1 MSAVLSAVL
10 ANEQKLVDQKVVFL
24 GAGTAASGIADQ
36 ICDAMVLEG
45 LSVQEAHSRIWM
57 VDINGLLLDDFENLQ
72 PFQMVYAKSKDVV
85 ASWKVNNSSSIN
97 LLEAV
102 RNIKPTVLIG
112 CSTASK
118 AFTEEIVKEMLKGTD
133 NPIIF
138 PLSNPTSKAEAVPE
152 DLLKWTNN
160 KALIATGSP
169 FSPVDL
175 GNGEKRYIS
184 QCNNAYAFPG
194 LGLGIIASKAKRVTK
209 GMLWEACKA
218 LTDCSNVKY
227 DKKAPLLPSLLDV
240 KKVSLKVAKAVVKQ
254 AIKEGHADP
263 ISSIDDAITSV
274 MWQPKYYP
282 YMKN

>member
-1 MSAVLSAVL
+1 MDGRY
-10 ANEQKLVDQKVVFL
+10 KWF
-24 GAGTAASGIADQ
+24 IA
-36 ICDAMVLEG
+36 
-45 LSVQEAHSRIWM
+45 
-57 VDINGLLLDDFENLQ
+57 DDFENSTISNGLRKIQ
-72 PFQMVYAKSKDVV
+72 RCCT
-85 ASWKVNNSSSIN
+85 SWKVNNSSSIN

-102 RNIKPTVLIG
+102 RNIKPTVLI
-112 CSTASK
+112 ASK